1 MDIYILKM
9 YRENRDNVIINENNK
24 TLKSIELSHSGEDYF
39 LLLQRIIMKHNLK
52 YIYKL
57 TFLRSTLLEL
67 KSQSVYND
75 FTDYTMLNKP
85 FKNES
90 YVLSITL
97 ALLIFL
103 FLMPFNLTGQIKYE
117 REYKLK
123 IENVP
128 GAAITFIDSCCPES
142 KGKWYGEENFTGKSI
157 EAKIK
162 YQGSLYSIEFDT
174 SGYIQDVEKKIRVQD
189 IPQNTRLVIIN
200 KLDSIFSKHKIEKV
214 QVQWV
219 GSNEVLYELIGK
231 IDSTLP
237 YTTNYEIVI
246 KGRKEKSIK
255 VYEILFS
262 MDGSI
267 LIISEMVQSSTDNL
281 DY

>member
-1 MDIYILKM
+1 MDINILEM
-9 YRENRDNVIINENNK
+9 YQEDRDNIIINENNK
-24 TLKSIELSHSGEDYF
+24 TIKCIKLVYSGENYF
-39 LLLQRIIMKHNLK
+39 LLLQRIITKHNLK

-57 TFLRSTLLEL
+57 TFLRTTLLEL

-75 FTDYTMLNKP
+75 FIDDTMLNNP
-85 FKNES
+85 FKNKS
-90 YVLSITL
+90 NFLTITL
-97 ALLIFL
+97 AFLIFL

-123 IENVP
+123 KENVP
-128 GAAITFIDSCCPES
+128 GAAITFIDSCCPDS

-189 IPQNTRLVIIN
+189 IPQNARLVIIN

-219 GSNEVLYELIGK
+219 GSNEVLYSLIGK
-231 IDSTLP
+231 IDTTLP

-246 KGRKEKSIK
+246 EGRKEKSIK

-262 MDGSI
+262 VDGSI
-267 LIISEMVQSSTDNL
+267 LSISEIVQSSTDNL